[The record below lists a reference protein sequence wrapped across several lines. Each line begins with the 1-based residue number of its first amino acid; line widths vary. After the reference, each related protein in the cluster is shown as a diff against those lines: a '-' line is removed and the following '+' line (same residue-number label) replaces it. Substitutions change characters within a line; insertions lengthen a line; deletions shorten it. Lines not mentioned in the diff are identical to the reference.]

1 MQASLE
7 AAAAAA
13 AGLREIRVAVAA
25 VVVVAEIL
33 AMLAEPEIRE
43 ARQIL
48 HHLIVWQSPLAVHIQ

>member
-13 AGLREIRVAVAA
+13 AGLREIRVAAA
-25 VVVVAEIL
+25 VVVVVAEIPV
-33 AMLAEPEIRE
+33 MLAEPEIRE